1 MGAQL
6 TSKTEQVAELEKI
19 FEQTVRVGHDF
30 FATQLED
37 FDLTV
42 LQYGALA
49 AIERLG
55 PDVAVGEVGDAIG
68 APPSS
73 MTGLTNRLVNDGLI
87 ERYTPPQNRRT
98 VVLRTTP
105 AGQELVRTIDARK
118 AASLER
124 FLEDFSDDEIFQFRR
139 FMEKMKSNM
148 ERRLDSGDG
157 K

>member
-1 MGAQL
+1 MGGQP
-6 TSKTEQVAELEKI
+6 TTISEQVAELDKL
-19 FEQTVRVGHDF
+19 FEETVRVGHDF

-49 AIERLG
+49 AIDRLG

-87 ERYTPPQNRRT
+87 ERYPPPQNRRT

-105 AGQELVRTIDARK
+105 AGHDLVRAVDARK

-124 FLEDFSDDEIFQFRR
+124 
-139 FMEKMKSNM
+139 
-148 ERRLDSGDG
+148 
-157 K
+157 